1 MSTKSLLGLGKL
13 VARMALLK
21 PRGDTDDSERAL
33 VGNTIL
39 VAQPSPEMI
48 ATELPPSETEQTQ
61 YFNVIYAGGAAEH
74 GSRTPLGRKK
84 ALLVNREEYLEC
96 AQIRKER
103 CPLFADTR
111 INIDDAGARLPA
123 TGVPSGIEQGAVHM
137 DSVQYFAPT
146 LSGPATEGTPF
157 RAQAADGEEAEDVDG
172 DDGVD
177 RCSPALCP
185 AVSRGL
191 PWSAGVLRGLSW
203 SPVASRCLLWSTD
216 NVTNGRQHEV
226 TVDNGRQHEISFLT
240 SE

>member
-1 MSTKSLLGLGKL
+1 MYLN
-13 VARMALLK
+13 VR
-21 PRGDTDDSERAL
+21 
-33 VGNTIL
+33 NTL
-39 VAQPSPEMI
+39 
-48 ATELPPSETEQTQ
+48 
-61 YFNVIYAGGAAEH
+61 YAGGAAEH

-191 PWSAGVLRGLSW
+191 P
-203 SPVASRCLLWSTD
+203 
-216 NVTNGRQHEV
+216 
-226 TVDNGRQHEISFLT
+226 
-240 SE
+240 